1 MILSERTKLD
11 ELLKKYPFL
20 LDFLVGLSPA
30 YSKLKNPLLRKTL
43 GKLATL
49 GQVAAMGEMPLPAL
63 LEALQQEISRKTG
76 EAVEIAGGEA
86 EPAGPEAA
94 KEDEKKDREEKIE
107 ALKEIIKELHAGGD
121 PQVLK
126 KKFAEL
132 VKDVSAPEIA
142 EMEQRLIAEGMPEE
156 EVKRLCDVHVLIFQE
171 SLEEAPSPTYVPGH
185 PLHTLTLENREAEKL
200 VGEIEGIIKGWGR
213 TPSPEDFAKSK
224 ERLESLVET
233 LAAIEKHY
241 LKKENQL
248 FPRLEERGVTGP
260 TKVMWAIH
268 DDIRAGL
275 KQARALVRDGD
286 ATGFVAVAQD
296 LTQKIR
302 DMIYKEEK
310 ILFPLSLETLDEAD
324 WAGVKKGETE
334 IGYAWVSPGKEWQPP
349 AAPRE
354 VKATYTP
361 AAAEEKAIDLDVG
374 RLTVAQLNALL
385 KHLPVDITFVD
396 ENDTVR
402 YYSATKERIFPRS
415 PGVIGRK
422 VQNCHPPKSVHIVNQ
437 ILEAF
442 KKGERDVAEFW
453 IQKEASF
460 IHIRYFAVR
469 DDAGKYLGGLEVSQE
484 VSSIR
489 QLTGE
494 RRLLDWS

>member
-1 MILSERTKLD
+1 MFLSGRTKLD
-11 ELLKKYPFL
+11 ELLKRYPFL
-20 LDFLVGLSPA
+20 LAFLISLSPA
-30 YSKLKNPLLRKTL
+30 YSRLKNPLLRKAL

-49 GQVAAMGEMPLPAL
+49 DQVAATGKMPLPAL
-63 LEALQQEISRKTG
+63 LEALGAEIARQTG
-76 EAVEIAGGEA
+76 EEVKIEGGG
-86 EPAGPEAA
+86 EPAGWPAPPEG
-94 KEDEKKDREEKIE
+94 KEKSREEKIE

-121 PQVLK
+121 PRVLK

-132 VKDVSAPEIA
+132 VKDVSAGEIA

-171 SLEEAPSPTYVPGH
+171 SLEEAPARSYVPGH
-185 PLHTLTLENREAEKL
+185 PLHTLSLENREAEKIL
-200 VGEIEGIIKGWGR
+200 AAIEAVIKTLGQ
-213 TPSPEDFAKSK
+213 PPASEVFEKSK
-224 ERLESLVET
+224 APLENLVEN

-248 FPRLEERGVTGP
+248 FPRLEERGVSGP

-268 DDIRAGL
+268 DDIRNQL
-275 KQARALVRDGD
+275 KQARALLRDGKAAD
-286 ATGFVAVAQD
+286 FLAVVQD
-296 LTQKIR
+296 LIQKIR

-334 IGYAWVSPGKEWQPP
+334 IGYAWVVPGREWEPRI
-349 AAPRE
+349 APRE
-354 VKATYTP
+354 VRIAYSRGVVEEP
-361 AAAEEKAIDLDVG
+361 AFDLDVG
-374 RLTVAQLNALL
+374 RLTGAQVNALL

-437 ILEAF
+437 ILQAF
-442 KKGERDVAEFW
+442 KNGQRDMAEFW
-453 IQKEASF
+453 FPKEASF
-460 IHIRYFAVR
+460 IHIRYFVVR
-469 DDAGKYLGGLEVSQE
+469 DDAGKYLGCLEVSQE
-484 VSSIR
+484 VSSIKR
-489 QLTGE
+489 LTGE